1 MVSYIRPMISIGHSF
16 NMELF
21 TTLLSMLLF
30 VGMSML
36 VGATLVKV
44 IRAKGETA
52 NMPLTMTITAITALL
67 LFARFGLSVTAIQG
81 VFLMFV
87 LLYASISDIHYHI
100 VDDYI
105 WVIVFALALLN
116 VEKIGMTS
124 MVVGALCVFI
134 LDLCDFGAP
143 CLLGGV
149 PAACRHFV
157 VERLL
162 HREAIRQGAVKGGA
176 DGGRDRFNRAVHQ
189 KIAHA
194 LFDEEQ
200 IFHQV
205 LFVHFLP
212 SLHERIEAREDLG
225 VLGGDLLNAVLQLDV
240 L

>member
-16 NMELF
+16 DMELF
-21 TTLLSMLLF
+21 AILLSMLLF

-116 VEKIGMTS
+116 VQKIGMTS

-134 LDLCDFGAP
+134 PQMAMALLPPHKTLGGADIKLSTALAF
-143 CLLGGV
+143 LLGGWKGICAYLLGLLVAVIFMCIYNKVTKQTEKKPFALV
-149 PAACRHFV
+149 PFLSV
-157 VERLL
+157 
-162 HREAIRQGAVKGGA
+162 GAM
-176 DGGRDRFNRAVHQ
+176 
-189 KIAHA
+189 IM
-194 LFDEEQ
+194 
-200 IFHQV
+200 
-205 LFVHFLP
+205 FL
-212 SLHERIEAREDLG
+212 I
-225 VLGGDLLNAVLQLDV
+225 
-240 L
+240 

>member
-1 MVSYIRPMISIGHSF
+1 MISIGHSF

-134 LDLCDFGAP
+134 PQMAMALLPPHKTLGGADIKLSTALAF
-143 CLLGGV
+143 LLGGWKGICAYLLGLIIAVVFMCIYNKVTKQTEKKPFALV
-149 PAACRHFV
+149 PF
-157 VERLL
+157 LS
-162 HREAIRQGAVKGGA
+162 IGAM
-176 DGGRDRFNRAVHQ
+176 
-189 KIAHA
+189 IM
-194 LFDEEQ
+194 
-200 IFHQV
+200 
-205 LFVHFLP
+205 FL
-212 SLHERIEAREDLG
+212 I
-225 VLGGDLLNAVLQLDV
+225 
-240 L
+240 

>member
-67 LFARFGLSVTAIQG
+67 LFARLGLSVTAIQG

-134 LDLCDFGAP
+134 PQMAMALLPPHKTLGGADIKLSTALAF
-143 CLLGGV
+143 LLGGWKGICAYLLGLIIAVVFMCIYNKVTKQAEKKPFALV
-149 PAACRHFV
+149 PF
-157 VERLL
+157 LS
-162 HREAIRQGAVKGGA
+162 IGAM
-176 DGGRDRFNRAVHQ
+176 
-189 KIAHA
+189 IM
-194 LFDEEQ
+194 
-200 IFHQV
+200 
-205 LFVHFLP
+205 FL
-212 SLHERIEAREDLG
+212 I
-225 VLGGDLLNAVLQLDV
+225 
-240 L
+240 

>member
-1 MVSYIRPMISIGHSF
+1 MVSYIRPMIPIGHSF
-16 NMELF
+16 DIELF

-81 VFLMFV
+81 VFLMIV
-87 LLYASISDIHYHI
+87 LLYASISDRHYHI

-134 LDLCDFGAP
+134 PQMAMALLPPHKTLGGADIKLSTALAF
-143 CLLGGV
+143 LLGGWKGICAYLLGLLVAVIFMCIYNKVTKQTEKKPFALV
-149 PAACRHFV
+149 PFLSV
-157 VERLL
+157 G
-162 HREAIRQGAVKGGA
+162 AI
-176 DGGRDRFNRAVHQ
+176 
-189 KIAHA
+189 IM
-194 LFDEEQ
+194 
-200 IFHQV
+200 
-205 LFVHFLP
+205 FL
-212 SLHERIEAREDLG
+212 I
-225 VLGGDLLNAVLQLDV
+225 
-240 L
+240 

>member
-134 LDLCDFGAP
+134 PQMAMALLPPHKTLGGADIKLSTALAF
-143 CLLGGV
+143 LLGGWKGICAYLLGLLVAVIFMCIYNKVTKQTEKKPFALV
-149 PAACRHFV
+149 PFLSV
-157 VERLL
+157 
-162 HREAIRQGAVKGGA
+162 GAM
-176 DGGRDRFNRAVHQ
+176 
-189 KIAHA
+189 IM
-194 LFDEEQ
+194 
-200 IFHQV
+200 
-205 LFVHFLP
+205 FL
-212 SLHERIEAREDLG
+212 I
-225 VLGGDLLNAVLQLDV
+225 
-240 L
+240 

>member
-1 MVSYIRPMISIGHSF
+1 MVSYIRPMIPIGHSF
-16 NMELF
+16 DMELF

-44 IRAKGETA
+44 MRTKGETA
-52 NMPLTMTITAITALL
+52 NMPLTVTITAITALL

-116 VEKIGMTS
+116 IEKIGMTS

-134 LDLCDFGAP
+134 PQMAMALLPPHKTLGGADIKLSTALAF
-143 CLLGGV
+143 LLGGWKGICAYLLGLLVAVIFMCIYNKVTKQTEKKPFALV
-149 PAACRHFV
+149 PFLSV
-157 VERLL
+157 
-162 HREAIRQGAVKGGA
+162 GAM
-176 DGGRDRFNRAVHQ
+176 
-189 KIAHA
+189 IM
-194 LFDEEQ
+194 
-200 IFHQV
+200 
-205 LFVHFLP
+205 FL
-212 SLHERIEAREDLG
+212 I
-225 VLGGDLLNAVLQLDV
+225 
-240 L
+240 

>member
-1 MVSYIRPMISIGHSF
+1 MISIGHSF
-16 NMELF
+16 NIELF

-134 LDLCDFGAP
+134 PQMAMALLPPHKTLGGADIKLSTALAF
-143 CLLGGV
+143 LLGGWKGICAYLLGLLVAVIFMCIYNKVTKQTEKKPFALV
-149 PAACRHFV
+149 PFLSV
-157 VERLL
+157 
-162 HREAIRQGAVKGGA
+162 GAM
-176 DGGRDRFNRAVHQ
+176 
-189 KIAHA
+189 IM
-194 LFDEEQ
+194 
-200 IFHQV
+200 
-205 LFVHFLP
+205 FL
-212 SLHERIEAREDLG
+212 I
-225 VLGGDLLNAVLQLDV
+225 
-240 L
+240 

>member
-16 NMELF
+16 NIELF

-134 LDLCDFGAP
+134 PQMAMALLPPHKTLGGADIKLSTALAF
-143 CLLGGV
+143 LLGGWKGICAYLLGLLVAVIFMCIYNKVTKQTEKKPFALV
-149 PAACRHFV
+149 PFLSV
-157 VERLL
+157 G
-162 HREAIRQGAVKGGA
+162 AI
-176 DGGRDRFNRAVHQ
+176 
-189 KIAHA
+189 IM
-194 LFDEEQ
+194 
-200 IFHQV
+200 
-205 LFVHFLP
+205 FL
-212 SLHERIEAREDLG
+212 I
-225 VLGGDLLNAVLQLDV
+225 
-240 L
+240 

>member
-124 MVVGALCVFI
+124 MVVGALCVFVPQMAMA
-134 LDLCDFGAP
+134 LLPPHKTLGGADIKLSTALAF
-143 CLLGGV
+143 LLGGWKGICAYLLGLIIAVVFMCIYNKVTKQAEKKPFALV
-149 PAACRHFV
+149 PF
-157 VERLL
+157 LS
-162 HREAIRQGAVKGGA
+162 IGAM
-176 DGGRDRFNRAVHQ
+176 
-189 KIAHA
+189 IM
-194 LFDEEQ
+194 
-200 IFHQV
+200 
-205 LFVHFLP
+205 FL
-212 SLHERIEAREDLG
+212 I
-225 VLGGDLLNAVLQLDV
+225 
-240 L
+240 

>member
-1 MVSYIRPMISIGHSF
+1 MIPIGHSF
-16 NMELF
+16 DKALF

-30 VGMSML
+30 VGMSIL

-134 LDLCDFGAP
+134 PQMAMALLPPHKTLGGADIKLSTALAF
-143 CLLGGV
+143 LLGGWKGICAYLLGLIIAVVFMCIYNKVTKQTEKKPFALV
-149 PAACRHFV
+149 PF
-157 VERLL
+157 LS
-162 HREAIRQGAVKGGA
+162 IGAM
-176 DGGRDRFNRAVHQ
+176 
-189 KIAHA
+189 IM
-194 LFDEEQ
+194 
-200 IFHQV
+200 
-205 LFVHFLP
+205 FL
-212 SLHERIEAREDLG
+212 I
-225 VLGGDLLNAVLQLDV
+225 
-240 L
+240 

>member
-1 MVSYIRPMISIGHSF
+1 MVSYIRPMIPIGHSF
-16 NMELF
+16 DIELF

-134 LDLCDFGAP
+134 PQMAMALLPPHKTLGGADIKLSTALAF
-143 CLLGGV
+143 LLGGWKGICAYLLGLIIAVVFMCIYNKVTKQTEKKPFALV
-149 PAACRHFV
+149 PF
-157 VERLL
+157 LS
-162 HREAIRQGAVKGGA
+162 IGAM
-176 DGGRDRFNRAVHQ
+176 
-189 KIAHA
+189 IM
-194 LFDEEQ
+194 
-200 IFHQV
+200 
-205 LFVHFLP
+205 FL
-212 SLHERIEAREDLG
+212 I
-225 VLGGDLLNAVLQLDV
+225 
-240 L
+240 

>member
-134 LDLCDFGAP
+134 PQMAMALLPPHKTLGGADIKLSTALAF
-143 CLLGGV
+143 LLGGWKGICAYLLGLLVAVIFMCIYNKVTKQTEKKPFALV
-149 PAACRHFV
+149 PFLSV
-157 VERLL
+157 G
-162 HREAIRQGAVKGGA
+162 AI
-176 DGGRDRFNRAVHQ
+176 
-189 KIAHA
+189 IM
-194 LFDEEQ
+194 
-200 IFHQV
+200 
-205 LFVHFLP
+205 FL
-212 SLHERIEAREDLG
+212 I
-225 VLGGDLLNAVLQLDV
+225 
-240 L
+240 

>member
-1 MVSYIRPMISIGHSF
+1 MIPIGHSF
-16 NMELF
+16 DIELF

-134 LDLCDFGAP
+134 PQMAMALLPPHKTLGGADIKLSTALAF
-143 CLLGGV
+143 LLGGWKGICAYLLGLLVAVIFMCIYNKVTKQTEKKPFALV
-149 PAACRHFV
+149 PF
-157 VERLL
+157 LS
-162 HREAIRQGAVKGGA
+162 IGAM
-176 DGGRDRFNRAVHQ
+176 
-189 KIAHA
+189 IM
-194 LFDEEQ
+194 
-200 IFHQV
+200 
-205 LFVHFLP
+205 FL
-212 SLHERIEAREDLG
+212 I
-225 VLGGDLLNAVLQLDV
+225 
-240 L
+240 

>member
-36 VGATLVKV
+36 VGATLVKI

-67 LFARFGLSVTAIQG
+67 LFARLGLSVTAIQG

-124 MVVGALCVFI
+124 MVVGALCVFVPQMAMA
-134 LDLCDFGAP
+134 LLPPHKTLGGADIKLSTALAF
-143 CLLGGV
+143 LLGGWKGICAYLLGLIIAVVFMCIYNKVTKQAEKKPFALV
-149 PAACRHFV
+149 PF
-157 VERLL
+157 LS
-162 HREAIRQGAVKGGA
+162 IGAM
-176 DGGRDRFNRAVHQ
+176 
-189 KIAHA
+189 IM
-194 LFDEEQ
+194 
-200 IFHQV
+200 
-205 LFVHFLP
+205 FL
-212 SLHERIEAREDLG
+212 I
-225 VLGGDLLNAVLQLDV
+225 
-240 L
+240 

>member
-16 NMELF
+16 NMEIF

-36 VGATLVKV
+36 VGATLVKI

-134 LDLCDFGAP
+134 PQMAMALLPPHKTLGGADIKLSTALAF
-143 CLLGGV
+143 LLGGWKGICAYLLGLLVAVIFMCIYNKVTKQTEKKPFALV
-149 PAACRHFV
+149 PFLSV
-157 VERLL
+157 
-162 HREAIRQGAVKGGA
+162 GAM
-176 DGGRDRFNRAVHQ
+176 
-189 KIAHA
+189 IM
-194 LFDEEQ
+194 
-200 IFHQV
+200 
-205 LFVHFLP
+205 FL
-212 SLHERIEAREDLG
+212 I
-225 VLGGDLLNAVLQLDV
+225 
-240 L
+240 

>member
-1 MVSYIRPMISIGHSF
+1 MVSYIRPMIPIGHSF
-16 NMELF
+16 DIELF

-36 VGATLVKV
+36 VGATLVKI

-134 LDLCDFGAP
+134 PQMAMALLPPHKTLGGADIKLSTALAF
-143 CLLGGV
+143 LLGGWKGICAYLLGLLVAVIFMCIYNKVTKQTEKKPFALV
-149 PAACRHFV
+149 PFLSV
-157 VERLL
+157 
-162 HREAIRQGAVKGGA
+162 GAM
-176 DGGRDRFNRAVHQ
+176 
-189 KIAHA
+189 IM
-194 LFDEEQ
+194 
-200 IFHQV
+200 
-205 LFVHFLP
+205 FL
-212 SLHERIEAREDLG
+212 I
-225 VLGGDLLNAVLQLDV
+225 
-240 L
+240 

>member
-1 MVSYIRPMISIGHSF
+1 MIPIGHSF
-16 NMELF
+16 DMELF
-21 TTLLSMLLF
+21 TMLLSMLLF

-36 VGATLVKV
+36 VGATLVKI

-124 MVVGALCVFI
+124 MVVGALCVFVPQMAMA
-134 LDLCDFGAP
+134 LLPPHKTLGGADIKLSTALAF
-143 CLLGGV
+143 LLGGWKGICAYLLGLIIAVVFMCIYNKVTKQAEKKPFALV
-149 PAACRHFV
+149 PF
-157 VERLL
+157 LS
-162 HREAIRQGAVKGGA
+162 IGAM
-176 DGGRDRFNRAVHQ
+176 
-189 KIAHA
+189 IM
-194 LFDEEQ
+194 
-200 IFHQV
+200 
-205 LFVHFLP
+205 FL
-212 SLHERIEAREDLG
+212 I
-225 VLGGDLLNAVLQLDV
+225 
-240 L
+240 